1 MEVSLKSQSSR
12 SQMQNLER
20 ATERVRSWPEWKRS
34 AFSYRIEE
42 SSEQATVVEGETR
55 CQSSENN
62 D

>member
-42 SSEQATVVEGETR
+42 SSEKATVVEGETR